1 MPSWLCARC
10 IPPMVWMMPR
20 KNAASGGPP
29 AKKHRMTLMMLLKR
43 IDSLRNAYQDIS
55 KEQDNAF
62 QDSFLKLLEDAG
74 LCFPAMDFLCYLTPT
89 DRRPL
94 YINGIVRSKR
104 YEDKRINDGFNILNV
119 LVRDKAPLLVSG
131 KFGDIPLRTKE
142 GAFLALP
149 VFDHKMD
156 VQGGFIC
163 YTRKTDDMTDER
175 INRLHVLAVG
185 LSALMRHQTAGH
197 LLSDTAQRKL
207 HEKLAPEVKRRRKNT
222 ASYRRD
228 VSKASLN
235 YTPRSTHMTGT
246 GFGNGIA
253 IGQAVL
259 HGAPQEIANYAA
271 KSKKHDY
278 AALDD
283 AITKL
288 IAKNE
293 QVLSQQRA
301 HLSQEAVD
309 CLRMHQLL
317 LQDPMWI
324 EQIRHGINFGLSAA
338 AAVEFARQ
346 KTYFTLAKVADPYIR
361 DRFSDINDLSDKLR
375 LALDNIDTE
384 TANTDEII
392 LVAHN
397 LGVSGLMEYELSTI
411 KGIILE
417 TGSISSH
424 ITIIAGTMDIP
435 ILGQCAGAM
444 RHVNPGDK
452 IIIDSDQSVAFVLPE
467 AHTLRLYKRK
477 KAQIRQ
483 RERHLSLIG
492 RQGDTDC
499 TTCDG
504 TKISLYMNAGLP
516 SEVALMHDYGAAGIG
531 LFRTELTFMGWT
543 RYPSVAKQTEM
554 YRKVLDQAGAGKPVL
569 FRTLDIGGDKPLPY
583 FEAPTEENPALGWR
597 AVRIGIDRP
606 AILRTQFSAFLQAGG
621 HYKMPLHIMLPLVT
635 EVEEIRHVKAIL
647 HATKERLAAKGR
659 AVPDSV
665 KFGIMLEVPSLL
677 WQMDA
682 VCREV
687 DFIAVGTNDLMQ
699 YVFAADRGSALMH
712 GRYEFL
718 SPPMLRIM
726 KHIADS
732 CRKHGTA
739 FSVCGEAAA
748 QPLEAAALIA
758 LGYTRLSMPGARIPF
773 MRSMCASLDIPLL
786 KPYIEKL
793 MQTEEHSLRV
803 ELHAF
808 AQDHGIRTA

>member
-1 MPSWLCARC
+1 MPNWPSVRC
-10 IPPMVWMMPR
+10 TPPMGWMMPR
-20 KNAASGGPP
+20 KTAPDGNAP
-29 AKKHRMTLMMLLKR
+29 AKKRGMTLLMLLKR
-43 IDSLRNAYQDIS
+43 LDSLRMRYQDIS
-55 KEQDNAF
+55 KEQDSSF
-62 QDSFLKLLEDAG
+62 QDAFLELLQDAG
-74 LCFPAMDFLCYLTPT
+74 LCFPATDFLCYLTPT
-89 DRRPL
+89 DRKPL
-94 YINGIVRSKR
+94 YINGIVQNSR
-104 YEDKRINDGFNILNV
+104 YEDKRINDGFTILDV
-119 LVRDKAPLLVSG
+119 LLRDKAPLLVSG

-149 VFDHKMD
+149 VFDHKMEA
-156 VQGGFIC
+156 QGGFIC
-163 YTRKTDDMTDER
+163 YTRKTDHMTDER
-175 INRLHVLAVG
+175 INKLHVLAVG
-185 LSALMRHQTAGH
+185 LSSLMRHQTAGH
-197 LLSDTAQRKL
+197 LLSETAQRKMQ
-207 HEKLAPEVKRRRKNT
+207 EKRAPEIKRRRKNT

-228 VSKASLN
+228 VSKTALH
-235 YTPRSTHMTGT
+235 YTPRPTHITGT
-246 GFGNGIA
+246 GFGSGIA

-259 HGAPQEIANYAA
+259 HGAPQDITVYAA
-271 KSKKHDY
+271 KSKKHEY

-283 AITKL
+283 AIAKL
-288 IAKNE
+288 IAGNE
-293 QVLSQQRA
+293 DILNRQNP

-324 EQIRHGINFGLSAA
+324 EQIRHGINFGLSAP

-361 DRFSDINDLSDKLR
+361 DRFADISDLSDKLR
-375 LALDNIDTE
+375 LTLDNINPE
-384 TANTDEII
+384 TADSGDII

-397 LGVSGLMEYELSTI
+397 LGVSGLMEYDLKTV

-424 ITIIAGTMDIP
+424 IAIIAGTMDIP

-492 RQGDTDC
+492 RQDAECLTR
-499 TTCDG
+499 DG

-543 RYPSVAKQTEM
+543 RYPSIAKQTEM
-554 YRKVLDQAGAGKPVL
+554 YRKVLDHAGTGKPVL

-583 FEAPTEENPALGWR
+583 FEAPAEENPALGWR

-621 HYKMPLHIMLPLVT
+621 GYNMPLHIMLPLVT
-635 EVEEIRHVKAIL
+635 EVEEIRHVKTIL
-647 HATKERLAAKGR
+647 NATRTRLAAKGR
-659 AVPDSV
+659 RVPETV

-677 WQMDA
+677 WQLDA

-712 GRYEFL
+712 GRYDFL

-726 KHIADS
+726 KQIAES
-732 CRKHGTA
+732 CRKHGIP

-758 LGYTRLSMPGARIPF
+758 LGYTRLSMPGARIPS
-773 MRSMCASLDIPLL
+773 MRRMCAGLDIPLL

-793 MQTEEHSLRV
+793 IQTEDHSLRV
-803 ELHAF
+803 ELYAF
-808 AQDHGIRTA
+808 ARDHGIITA